1 MISVSS
7 LEKAHGGRT
16 LFRNVTFRL
25 LPGRRIALVGGN
37 GVGKTTILEI
47 VVGHQQADAGDVHR
61 TKDLSVGY
69 LPQDLTDEVHDTVLA
84 HVMAGAGDLAGMENE
99 LRSLEAEMASPDA
112 TKAEAAL
119 DAYGEISTR
128 FEAAGGYQLE
138 AEAQRVLAGLGFKA
152 TDANRSV
159 SELSGGWRMRATLAQ
174 LLLSKPE
181 VLVLDEPTNHL
192 DVDSVTWL
200 EEQLAAWPGSILF
213 VSHDRDF
220 IDAVAERVIEVVG
233 GGATEYV
240 GGFAEFIV
248 QREERLANLQA
259 QAASQAKSVAA
270 TEKFIDRFR
279 YKATKARQVQSRL
292 KTLEKLD
299 RIELPDHRQL
309 VAKFGFPKPQRS
321 ARVVAELE
329 DISVG
334 YDDDAPILTGVNL
347 VVERGEKWALVGPNG
362 AGKSTLVKLLLGQLQ
377 ASAGH
382 AQLGANVDVA
392 YFAQQQVDELDLD
405 ATVEDTFRGAVGA
418 DPAGRNLRSILGSF
432 GFRGD
437 AVDRLVGDISGGE
450 RTRLALA
457 SIMVNPVNLLVLD
470 EPTNHLD
477 LPSCDVLEDALDAYP
492 GTVLLVTHDRHLIRS
507 VAEGLIEVRNG
518 TVTVHTEV
526 DDAVLHPH
534 PLTGSVSGSGG
545 GKAGSNKSG
554 SGQSGSGKSGSS
566 RSTGSGSGSARGP
579 KRAQSQAAKQRAP
592 RGAGTTSASAGGA
605 SPPASGAM
613 ATGASSSTAGRG
625 GNPADRRKASAEERQ
640 RHSNATRELRK
651 RVQAAE
657 KRVGRTEGRV
667 LEIQAKMGDP
677 AVYDD
682 GDKVK
687 VLVAELSEAKDKAA
701 ATMAEWEGLM
711 AELDEVEAALG

>member
-7 LEKAHGGRT
+7 LEKGHGGRT
-16 LFRNVTFRL
+16 LFRDVSFRL

-47 VVGHQQADAGDVHR
+47 VVGHQRADAGEVHR
-61 TKDLSVGY
+61 TKDLTVGY
-69 LPQDLTDEVHDTVLA
+69 LPQDLTDEVNDTVLA
-84 HVMAGAGDLAGMENE
+84 HVMAGAGELAGMEEE
-99 LRSLEAEMASPDA
+99 LRSLEADMASPDA
-112 TKAEAAL
+112 AKAEAAL

-138 AEAQRVLAGLGFKA
+138 AEAQRVLAGLGFKPS
-152 TDANRSV
+152 DASRSV
-159 SELSGGWRMRATLAQ
+159 SELSGGWRMRATLGQ
-174 LLLSKPE
+174 LLLAKPE

-220 IDAVAERVIEVVG
+220 IDAVAERVLEVVG

-248 QREERLANLQA
+248 AREERLANLQA
-259 QAASQAKSVAA
+259 QAASQAKSVAS
-270 TEKFIDRFR
+270 TEKFIERFR

-299 RIELPDHRQL
+299 RIEVPDHRQL

-334 YDDDAPILTGVNL
+334 YDDDDPILTGVDL
-347 VVERGEKWALVGPNG
+347 VIERGEKWALVGPNG
-362 AGKSTLVKLLLGQLQ
+362 AGKSTLVKLLLGQLK

-392 YFAQQQVDELDLD
+392 YFAQQQVDELDLE
-405 ATVEDTFRGAVGA
+405 ATVEETFRAAIGK
-418 DPAGRNLRSILGSF
+418 DPAGRNLRSILGTF

-477 LPSCDVLEDALDAYP
+477 LPSCDVLEDALEAYP
-492 GTVLLVTHDRHLIRS
+492 GTVLIVTHDRHLIRS
-507 VAEGLIEVRNG
+507 VAAGLIEVRDG
-518 TVTVHTEV
+518 KVTVHPEV
-526 DDAVLHPH
+526 DEAVLHPH
-534 PLTGSVSGSGG
+534 PLSATVTGSAGQKTSGQGKSNQ
-545 GKAGSNKSG
+545 GKASQGR
-554 SGQSGSGKSGSS
+554 SGQG
-566 RSTGSGSGSARGP
+566 
-579 KRAQSQAAKQRAP
+579 KQRAKGRNRTKP
-592 RGAGTTSASAGGA
+592 PAASVLAGVNGGGPSGGAGAGT
-605 SPPASGAM
+605 
-613 ATGASSSTAGRG
+613 
-625 GNPADRRKASAEERQ
+625 NPAERRQASAEERQ

-657 KRVGRTEGRV
+657 KRVGRTEGKV
-667 LEIQAKMGDP
+667 VEIQAKMGDP
-677 AVYDD
+677 ATYDD
-682 GDKVK
+682 ADKVK
-687 VLVAELSEAKDKAA
+687 SLVAQLAEAKDRAA
-701 ATMAEWEGLM
+701 ATMAEWEGLIT
-711 AELDEVEAALG
+711 ELDEVEASLG

>member
-7 LEKAHGGRT
+7 LEKSHGGRT

-47 VVGHQQADAGDVHR
+47 VVGHQRADAGEVHR
-61 TKDLSVGY
+61 NKDLTVGY

-84 HVMAGAGDLAGMENE
+84 HVMAGAGELAGMEEE
-99 LRSLEAEMASPDA
+99 LRSLEADMASPDA

-119 DAYGEISTR
+119 EAYGEISTR

-138 AEAQRVLAGLGFKA
+138 AEAQRVLAGLGFKPS
-152 TDANRSV
+152 DANRSV

-174 LLLSKPE
+174 LLLAKPE

-200 EEQLAAWPGSILF
+200 EEQLAVWPGSILF

-248 QREERLANLQA
+248 AREERLANLAA
-259 QAASQAKSVAA
+259 QAASQAKSVAS

-279 YKATKARQVQSRL
+279 YKATKARQVQSRI
-292 KTLEKLD
+292 KTLEKLE
-299 RIELPDHRQL
+299 RIEVPDHRQL

-334 YDDDAPILTGVNL
+334 YSDDAPVLTGVNL

-362 AGKSTLVKLLLGQLQ
+362 AGKSTLVKLLLGQLK

-405 ATVEDTFRGAVGA
+405 ATVEDTFRAAVGTDA
-418 DPAGRNLRSILGSF
+418 GGRNLRSILGSF

-518 TVTVHTEV
+518 TVTVHAEV

-534 PLTGSVSGSGG
+534 PLGSAGSPGGGSGG
-545 GKAGSNKSG
+545 TAKAGSGGARSG
-554 SGQSGSGKSGSS
+554 RSGAANPKATQHRSAPRSSPRRGAPPPTVGGAQSGRSG
-566 RSTGSGSGSARGP
+566 GP
-579 KRAQSQAAKQRAP
+579 
-592 RGAGTTSASAGGA
+592 
-605 SPPASGAM
+605 
-613 ATGASSSTAGRG
+613 
-625 GNPADRRKASAEERQ
+625 NPAERRKATAEERR

-657 KRVGRTEGRV
+657 KRVGRAEGRV
-667 LEIQAKMGDP
+667 LEIQAQMGDP

-682 GDKVK
+682 GDKVQA
-687 VLVAELSEAKDKAA
+687 LVAELSQAKDQAS
-701 ATMAEWEGLM
+701 ATMSEWEGLM
-711 AELDEVEAALG
+711 AELAGVAASLV

>member
-7 LEKAHGGRT
+7 LEKGHGGRT
-16 LFRNVTFRL
+16 LFRDVSFRL

-47 VVGHQQADAGDVHR
+47 VVGHQRADAGEVHR
-61 TKDLSVGY
+61 TKDLTVGY
-69 LPQDLTDEVHDTVLA
+69 LPQDLTDEVNDTVLA
-84 HVMAGAGDLAGMENE
+84 HVMAGAGELAGMEEE
-99 LRSLEAEMASPDA
+99 LRSLEADMASPDA
-112 TKAEAAL
+112 VKAEAAL

-138 AEAQRVLAGLGFKA
+138 AEAQRVLAGLGFKPS
-152 TDANRSV
+152 DANRNV
-159 SELSGGWRMRATLAQ
+159 SELSGGWRMRATLGQ
-174 LLLSKPE
+174 LLLAKPE

-220 IDAVAERVIEVVG
+220 IDAVAERVLEVAG
-233 GGATEYV
+233 GGAVEYV

-248 QREERLANLQA
+248 AREERLANLQS
-259 QAASQAKSVAA
+259 QAASQAKSVAS
-270 TEKFIDRFR
+270 TEKFIERFR

-299 RIELPDHRQL
+299 RIEVPDHRQL
-309 VAKFGFPKPQRS
+309 VAKFAFPKPQRS

-334 YDDDAPILTGVNL
+334 YDDEAPILTGVDL
-347 VVERGEKWALVGPNG
+347 VIERGEKWALVGPNG
-362 AGKSTLVKLLLGQLQ
+362 AGKSTLVKLLLGQLK

-392 YFAQQQVDELDLD
+392 YFAQQQVDELDLES
-405 ATVEDTFRGAVGA
+405 TVEETFRAAVGK
-418 DPAGRNLRSILGSF
+418 DPAGRNLRSILGTF

-477 LPSCDVLEDALDAYP
+477 LPSCDVLEDALEAYP
-492 GTVLLVTHDRHLIRS
+492 GTVLIVTHDRHLIRS
-507 VAEGLIEVRNG
+507 VAAGLIEVRDG
-518 TVTVHTEV
+518 KVTVHPEV
-526 DDAVLHPH
+526 DEAVLHPH
-534 PLTGSVSGSGG
+534 PLTATATGSAGQKTPGQSKANQPRTGHGKQRTKSPKQQSGNRPKPPATSAPARVNGG
-545 GKAGSNKSG
+545 GSSSG
-554 SGQSGSGKSGSS
+554 
-566 RSTGSGSGSARGP
+566 TA
-579 KRAQSQAAKQRAP
+579 
-592 RGAGTTSASAGGA
+592 AGT
-605 SPPASGAM
+605 
-613 ATGASSSTAGRG
+613 
-625 GNPADRRKASAEERQ
+625 NPAERRKASAEDRQ
-640 RHSNATRELRK
+640 QYSNATRELRK

-657 KRVGRTEGRV
+657 KRVGRTEGKV
-667 LEIQAKMGDP
+667 VEIQAKMGDP
-677 AVYDD
+677 TIYDD
-682 GDKVK
+682 ADKVK
-687 VLVAELSEAKDKAA
+687 SLVAQLAEAKDRAA
-701 ATMAEWEGLM
+701 VTMAEWEGLIT
-711 AELDEVEAALG
+711 ELDEVEASLG

>member
-99 LRSLEAEMASPDA
+99 LDA

-200 EEQLAAWPGSILF
+200 
-213 VSHDRDF
+213 
-220 IDAVAERVIEVVG
+220 
-233 GGATEYV
+233 
-240 GGFAEFIV
+240 
-248 QREERLANLQA
+248 EERLANLQA

-579 KRAQSQAAKQRAP
+579 KRAQSQAAKQRTP

-667 LEIQAKMGDP
+667 LEIQATMGDP

>member
-1 MISVSS
+1 
-7 LEKAHGGRT
+7 
-16 LFRNVTFRL
+16 
-25 LPGRRIALVGGN
+25 
-37 GVGKTTILEI
+37 
-47 VVGHQQADAGDVHR
+47 
-61 TKDLSVGY
+61 
-69 LPQDLTDEVHDTVLA
+69 
-84 HVMAGAGDLAGMENE
+84 MAGAGELAGMEKE

-321 ARVVAELE
+321 A
-329 DISVG
+329 
-334 YDDDAPILTGVNL
+334 PC
-347 VVERGEKWALVGPNG
+347 RGRA
-362 AGKSTLVKLLLGQLQ
+362 
-377 ASAGH
+377 
-382 AQLGANVDVA
+382 
-392 YFAQQQVDELDLD
+392 
-405 ATVEDTFRGAVGA
+405 R
-418 DPAGRNLRSILGSF
+418 
-432 GFRGD
+432 
-437 AVDRLVGDISGGE
+437 
-450 RTRLALA
+450 
-457 SIMVNPVNLLVLD
+457 
-470 EPTNHLD
+470 
-477 LPSCDVLEDALDAYP
+477 
-492 GTVLLVTHDRHLIRS
+492 RHLG
-507 VAEGLIEVRNG
+507 GLRRRCTDPDRREPGGR
-518 TVTVHTEV
+518 
-526 DDAVLHPH
+526 
-534 PLTGSVSGSGG
+534 TGRKVG
-545 GKAGSNKSG
+545 
-554 SGQSGSGKSGSS
+554 
-566 RSTGSGSGSARGP
+566 
-579 KRAQSQAAKQRAP
+579 
-592 RGAGTTSASAGGA
+592 AGGA
-605 SPPASGAM
+605 QWCRQVHTGEALAGTAPGLGGPCPAGGQRRRGVLRPA
-613 ATGASSSTAGRG
+613 AG
-625 GNPADRRKASAEERQ
+625 
-640 RHSNATRELRK
+640 
-651 RVQAAE
+651 
-657 KRVGRTEGRV
+657 GRAR
-667 LEIQAKMGDP
+667 
-677 AVYDD
+677 
-682 GDKVK
+682 
-687 VLVAELSEAKDKAA
+687 S
-701 ATMAEWEGLM
+701 
-711 AELDEVEAALG
+711 